1 MLPRA
6 KKYSASARPATPQ
19 LKRRTR
25 LARTWSA
32 SSDARQHLSTV
43 TSMAAG
49 ITAAAEKI
57 GVWDEAKMAEY
68 LASPKDYVGGKS
80 KMTFKLK
87 KEDQRKDVAAY
98 LASLN
103 K

>member
-1 MLPRA
+1 
-6 KKYSASARPATPQ
+6 
-19 LKRRTR
+19 
-25 LARTWSA
+25 
-32 SSDARQHLSTV
+32 
-43 TSMAAG
+43 
-49 ITAAAEKI
+49 
-57 GVWDEAKMAEY
+57 MAEY

-87 KEDQRKDVAAY
+87 KEDQRKDIAAY